1 MFTKED
7 MTKVG
12 CPLELDIFSVPFTL
26 DTELQR
32 LSGERMKELVAL
44 RDFILVPGCDNAC
57 VTELDKVR
65 EGYNKVIEKLR
76 KEVPGEFVLRDKIL
90 SGEDED
96 IDSDDDLDEIL
107 PVPDF
112 LKKKPKKA

>member
-1 MFTKED
+1 MYAKVKRIFPKED
-7 MTKVG
+7 IAKVG
-12 CPLELDIFSVPFTL
+12 CPVKLDTFFVPFTL

-32 LSGERMKELVAL
+32 ISGKRMKELVAL

-65 EGYNKVIEKLR
+65 E
-76 KEVPGEFVLRDKIL
+76 FVRDKIL
-90 SGEDED
+90 SGVDED

-112 LKKKPKKA
+112 LKKKPKKAWNLYIIVTL